1 MFRSVCQRRGESRDP
16 TGVVHS
22 DAEGEL
28 QALRAQRDIIRA
40 HKDWTSEQVDE
51 ELVRAIFTPKR
62 RARIES
68 TYAWVEKSIEAF
80 IDRQPD
86 AVFGAAEK
94 KTLKRRVRATSLQLP
109 PPASVYADEPD
120 LFTKNDVFYER
131 AANGGMRMRVGGAY
145 LLSAKS
151 WFNVVFTLAHEFGHS
166 IDPCELKVAKISIP
180 AYRPLAACFIKQ
192 GVIAAP
198 PDRQECGENDQ
209 LSETFA
215 DWIAVQVVSEALA
228 HYATEFHDAVSLTNA
243 AANSVRDLCE
253 QEEGEFETLLHPSP
267 EIRIERIFGRNPSVR
282 RTLGCEDTVPETP
295 YCDFSYIERQD
306 DRPLPLMHNEAHP

>member
-1 MFRSVCQRRGESRDP
+1 VRP
-16 TGVVHS
+16 

-28 QALRAQRDIIRA
+28 QALRTYEEIIRR
-40 HKDWTSEQVDE
+40 HPDWSSEQVDA
-51 ELVRAIFTPKR
+51 ELVETIFTPKR

-68 TYAWVEKSIEAF
+68 TYHWVEKSIEAL
-80 IDRQPD
+80 INRQPD
-86 AVFGAAEK
+86 TVFSAAEK
-94 KTLKRRVRATSLQLP
+94 KLLKARVRSTELQLP

-131 AANGGMRMRVGGAY
+131 AANGKMRMRVGGAY

-166 IDPCELKVAKISIP
+166 IDPCELKAAKVAIP
-180 AYRPLAACFIKQ
+180 AYHQLASCFLKQ
-192 GVIAAP
+192 GVIASRP
-198 PDRQECGENDQ
+198 NRRECGENDQ

-215 DWIAVQVVSEALA
+215 DWLAVQVISEALA
-228 HYATEFHDAVSLTNA
+228 HYATEFHDPLSLTNA

-267 EIRIERIFGRNPSVR
+267 EVRIERIFGRNPAIR
-282 RTLGCEDTVPETP
+282 HTLGCEDTAPEAP
-295 YCDFSYIERQD
+295 YCDFTY
-306 DRPLPLMHNEAHP
+306 NEANP

>member
-1 MFRSVCQRRGESRDP
+1 MFRSVCQRKGESRDP
-16 TGVVHS
+16 TGIVHS

-28 QALRAQRDIIRA
+28 QALRAYEDIIHR
-40 HKDWTSEQVDE
+40 HRDWSSDQVDD
-51 ELVRAIFTPKR
+51 ELVQTIFTPKR

-80 IDRQPD
+80 INRQPD
-86 AVFGAAEK
+86 TVFSAAEK
-94 KTLKRRVRATSLQLP
+94 KILKQRVRSTTLQLP

-120 LFTKNDVFYER
+120 LLTKNDVFYER

-166 IDPCELKVAKISIP
+166 IDPCELKVAKVAIP
-180 AYRPLAACFIKQ
+180 AYHQLASCFLKQ
-192 GVIAAP
+192 GVIAARP
-198 PDRQECGENDQ
+198 NRRECGENDQ

-228 HYATEFHDAVSLTNA
+228 HYATEFHDPISLTNA

-253 QEEGEFETLLHPSP
+253 LEEGEFETLLHPSP
-267 EIRIERIFGRNPSVR
+267 ETRIERIFGRNPAIR
-282 RTLGCEDTVPETP
+282 HTLGCEDVVSDTP
-295 YCDFSYIERQD
+295 YCDFSYQ
-306 DRPLPLMHNEAHP
+306 EAQP